1 MKHAAKRPRRPGY
14 EIQCIHRARQYA
26 RRLRAAC
33 VLSSIAFG
41 YGSHIGSH
49 ERNRGSY
56 ATLLALSAVITLC
69 SLLRTT
75 FHVAGQFIVLNSFEF
90 ETGLTTT
97 LEA

>member
-1 MKHAAKRPRRPGY
+1 MSV
-14 EIQCIHRARQYA
+14 IH
-26 RRLRAAC
+26 
-33 VLSSIAFG
+33 
-41 YGSHIGSH
+41 
-49 ERNRGSY
+49 GSY